1 VARSLPKAIEDV
13 KRLRED
19 GDLLLAYDRA
29 REYVEIYPD
38 SEELKHAGLLAL
50 VRAGAT
56 DRAAKVFVEWGL
68 NRSSNTD
75 YLALEARLAK
85 DQALRLSGE
94 ARRRGLAEAAA
105 RYRRVYE
112 IKPDHYPAIN
122 WASLAFLAGEREE
135 ARRVA
140 ELVVVDPKISDARDY
155 WELAT
160 RAEANLLLD
169 RRAEARADILAA
181 AAQPLRR
188 ISDRSSTRRQLRLIM
203 REAGLSEE
211 ENASVLA
218 PLDPPLTMHVVSAG
232 ADYAKLKAVR
242 QASSQI
248 AAALATLRPGSVF
261 ASLLDP
267 LEIIF
272 AEVALSLGAQLN
284 VILPMA
290 DQVAA
295 EEVVAL
301 AGKTWVRR
309 FRACCRKAQRI
320 VRVAEDPSADDTG
333 LGDYA
338 ARVAM
343 GLSLLRAHHVDG
355 EAVQIALGGD
365 AHSSV
370 PHAIG
375 IWRETG
381 RRQISI
387 PLGFAEQLSPS
398 RTASSE
404 RGCCALVFGDLP
416 GFSKMH
422 EKYLPVF
429 WEHVM
434 GAIGEVLGGSKDS
447 IALKNTW
454 GDAIHLVIPDVRK
467 AAQICLAVQRR
478 LRTVDGTLLG
488 REEPPTLR
496 IGAHYGPVFEGWDP
510 ILANRTYYGRA
521 LSRAA
526 RIEPIT
532 PPGTVYVT
540 EAFASILLLESRGE
554 FTCTYVGAVPL
565 AKDFGTFRMY
575 DLEAVADDGPSLQN

>member
-1 VARSLPKAIEDV
+1 M
-13 KRLRED
+13 RED

>member
-467 AAQICLAVQRR
+467 AAQICLAVQQR

-575 DLEAVADDGPSLQN
+575 DLEAVADDGPFLQN

>member
-370 PHAIG
+370 PHATG